1 MLDEFL
7 KNELSFNRESGT
19 YLFYG
24 DDLEK
29 NYSIALEFS
38 AELFSRSIGNIDE
51 KNKIIIER
59 RIFRDGD
66 NLERI
71 IDERGQYA
79 KTAVK
84 VLKTYPEKNVTLV
97 ECELFTGRT
106 HQIRVHLKSIG
117 HTIVGDE
124 LYGNGLNKEL
134 GINRQ
139 FLHAYK
145 VKFTHPAS
153 KEEVEL
159 EIPIFTDM
167 KDFLEK

>member
-1 MLDEFL
+1 M
-7 KNELSFNRESGT
+7 
-19 YLFYG
+19 
-24 DDLEK
+24 EK
-29 NYSIALEFS
+29 IQVLTV
-38 AELFSRSIGNIDE
+38 
-51 KNKIIIER
+51 KKK
-59 RIFRDGD
+59 
-66 NLERI
+66 RI

-84 VLKTYPEKNVTLV
+84 VLKTYPEKNATLV

-153 KEEVEL
+153 KKEVEL
-159 EIPIFTDM
+159 EIPMFADM
-167 KDFLEK
+167 KEFLEK